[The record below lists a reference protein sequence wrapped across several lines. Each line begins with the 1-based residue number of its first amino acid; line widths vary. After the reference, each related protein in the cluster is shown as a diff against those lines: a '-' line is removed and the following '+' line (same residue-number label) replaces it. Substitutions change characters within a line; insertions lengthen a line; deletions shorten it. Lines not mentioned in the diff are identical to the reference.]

1 MMKTTKPLAPKPIRH
16 FRIAKPTKLLS
27 SRTIRNLQEVIYA
40 HYRAHGRHELPWR
53 KARNPYRVLV
63 SEFMLQQTQVPR
75 VIGKYESFLRRFPN
89 FESLARAP
97 LRDVLKAWSGLGY
110 NRRGLHLR
118 ETARV
123 VVSEYGGKLPAD
135 LDRLRSFPG
144 VGRATASAVA
154 AFAFGRAHPF
164 IETNIRAVF
173 IYHFFGRRKRVS
185 DEEILPFVE
194 QTLDHGDPRT
204 WFYALM
210 DYGVA
215 LKKNYPN
222 PSRKSAHHTRQ
233 GKFEGSDRQARGMI
247 VRALVERSLSEGELA
262 EATGLSPAS
271 LRGLVQQLEKDAM
284 IVTRRGKLHI
294 A

>member
-1 MMKTTKPLAPKPIRH
+1 MKITKPLAPKQIR
-16 FRIAKPTKLLS
+16 RCGAVKPGKLLS
-27 SRTIRNLQEVIYA
+27 PRAIRDFQKSVYA
-40 HYRAHGRHELPWR
+40 HYRAHGRRDLPWR
-53 KARNPYRVLV
+53 KTRNPYRILV

-75 VIGKYESFLRRFPN
+75 VIEKYPSFIRRFPN

-110 NRRGLHLR
+110 NRRALYLR
-118 ETARV
+118 ETARIV
-123 VVSEYGGKLPAD
+123 ISEHGGKLPAD
-135 LDRLRSFPG
+135 VDRLRSLPG

-173 IYHFFGRRKRVS
+173 IHHFFRRRKRVS
-185 DEEILPFVE
+185 DEEILPFIE
-194 QTLDHGDPRT
+194 QTLDRSDPRT

-210 DYGVA
+210 DRGAA
-215 LKKNYPN
+215 LKKTHPN

-233 GKFEGSDRQARGMI
+233 GRFEGSNRQARGMI
-247 VRALVERSLSEGELA
+247 VRALVDRPLGENQLA
-262 EATGLSPAS
+262 AAMGLEPAM
-271 LRGLVQQLEKDAM
+271 LRGLVRQLERDGM
-284 IVTRRGKLHI
+284 IVMRRGKLRI

>member
-1 MMKTTKPLAPKPIRH
+1 MKITKPLAPQPIRNL
-16 FRIAKPTKLLS
+16 RAVKPVKLLS
-27 SRTIRNLQEVIYA
+27 PRAIKDFQKLVYA
-40 HYRAHGRHELPWR
+40 HYRAHGRRHLPWR
-53 KARNPYRVLV
+53 KARNPYRILV

-75 VIGKYESFLRRFPN
+75 VIEKYKSFLRRFPE

-97 LRDVLKAWSGLGY
+97 LREVLGAWSGLGY
-110 NRRGLHLR
+110 NRRALHLR
-118 ETARV
+118 ETARI
-123 VVSEYGGKLPAD
+123 VVSEHNGKLPAD
-135 LDRLRSFPG
+135 VDRLRSLPG

-173 IYHFFGRRKRVS
+173 IHHFFGRRKRVS
-185 DEEILPFVE
+185 DDEILPFVE
-194 QTLDHGDPRT
+194 QTLDRCDPRT

-210 DYGVA
+210 DCGAA
-215 LKKNYPN
+215 LKKMHPN

-233 GKFEGSDRQARGMI
+233 GKFEGSDRQARGVI
-247 VRALVERSLSEGELA
+247 VRALVERPLSEGELA

-271 LRGLVQQLEKDAM
+271 LRGLVQQLEKDGM
-284 IVTRRGKLHI
+284 IVTRRGKLCI